1 MSMPRQRLRVASQTP
16 ATARCADGCAATRAL
31 FAPAI
36 ERELRGEPP
45 DADLYARLDRC
56 PACAQEY
63 IAALDLAFQLDEE
76 PVRAAD
82 VASIPLPL
90 PLRAQPGNE
99 TGGLRRVA
107 EDSPPYGESD
117 D

>member
-1 MSMPRQRLRVASQTP
+1 MPYQRLKVALRTP
-16 ATARCADGCAATRAL
+16 ASARCADGCAATRAL
-31 FAPAI
+31 FATAI

-63 IAALDLAFQLDEE
+63 AAALDLAYRLDRADL
-76 PVRAAD
+76 RAAD
-82 VASIPLPL
+82 APPVALPL
-90 PLRAQPGNE
+90 ALRARRSGDE

-107 EDSPPYGESD
+107 EDTPPYGDTD

>member
-1 MSMPRQRLRVASQTP
+1 MSAQRLKSALRTP
-16 ATARCADGCAATRAL
+16 TTARCPDGCETTRAL

-63 IAALDLAFQLDEE
+63 IAALDLAFRLDREE
-76 PVRAAD
+76 VRAAD
-82 VASIPLPL
+82 VASINLPL
-90 PLRAQPGNE
+90 ALRSQPSDE

-107 EDSPPYGESD
+107 EDNPPYGGSD
-117 D
+117 A

>member
-1 MSMPRQRLRVASQTP
+1 MSRQRLKAALKPPS
-16 ATARCADGCAATRAL
+16 TARCADGCETTRAR

-63 IAALDLAFQLDEE
+63 ITALDLAFRLDRDD
-76 PVRAAD
+76 VRAAD
-82 VASIPLPL
+82 VAPIKLP
-90 PLRAQPGNE
+90 PALRSQLSSDQ

-107 EDSPPYGESD
+107 EDSPPYGESEA
-117 D
+117 

>member
-1 MSMPRQRLRVASQTP
+1 MSGQRLKAALRTT
-16 ATARCADGCAATRAL
+16 ATARCADGCETTRAR

-63 IAALDLAFQLDEE
+63 ITALDLAFRLDRKD
-76 PVRAAD
+76 VRAAD
-82 VASIPLPL
+82 VAPIKLP
-90 PLRAQPGNE
+90 PALRSHLSSDQ

-107 EDSPPYGESD
+107 EDSPPYGESEE
-117 D
+117 